1 MQEIERKTVKS
12 QATSD
17 SIQETCIHIQ
27 PKHATKQPT
36 DTKVSVALS
45 VWSVTFDN

>member
-1 MQEIERKTVKS
+1 MQEIEKS

-17 SIQETCIHIQ
+17 SIQEMCIHIQ
-27 PKHATKQPT
+27 PKHANKQPT

-45 VWSVTFDN
+45 VWSVTFDS